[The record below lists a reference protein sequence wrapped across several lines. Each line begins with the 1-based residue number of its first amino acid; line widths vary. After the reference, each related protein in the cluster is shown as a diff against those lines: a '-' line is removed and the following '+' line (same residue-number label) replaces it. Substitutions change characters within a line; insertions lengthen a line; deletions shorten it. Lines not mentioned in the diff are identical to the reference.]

1 MVALRSVEALGRPPL
16 SLPVYVLNRDDP
28 FREVVGHL
36 ILILE
41 DKSVAFR
48 LIRKTIGSVV
58 KLVTRF
64 NSTAVVV
71 ELLSIICRD
80 VRHNGQL
87 QQAAEWILKEQ
98 VEEDADKEDTYDI
111 AKSKLQNFIE
121 LDEQTVW

>member
-48 LIRKTIGSVV
+48 LMLCSKTIGSVV

-98 VEEDADKEDTYDI
+98 VEEDAGK
-111 AKSKLQNFIE
+111 
-121 LDEQTVW
+121 